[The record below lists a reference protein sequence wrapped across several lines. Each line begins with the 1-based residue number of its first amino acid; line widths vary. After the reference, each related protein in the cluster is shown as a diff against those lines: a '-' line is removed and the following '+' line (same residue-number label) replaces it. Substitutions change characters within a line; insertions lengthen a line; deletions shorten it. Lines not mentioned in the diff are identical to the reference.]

1 MGNESE
7 RRICET
13 RVGAVDDD
21 SPLDQDLSVLSSEED
36 TVCVGGRM
44 SAGDAESV

>member
-1 MGNESE
+1 M
-7 RRICET
+7 